1 MIYPEIN
8 PVAMDLGVVKI
19 YWYGLLYLLAFL
31 SAYKLA
37 GYRASQGNSW
47 TKYDVEDLI
56 FFGVIGVIV
65 GGRFG
70 YQLFYNLSGFLAEPL
85 SIFAIQGGG
94 MSFHGGLIGVG
105 LGMLWFARKY
115 KKSFLQITDFAIPLV
130 PLGLLFGRIGNFING
145 ELWGAE
151 TTSTLGMWV
160 AEKNAY
166 LHASQ
171 LYEAFLEGVILFVVI
186 WIFSNKDR
194 RVGSITGLFLLLYGV
209 FRFAVEFV
217 RMPDQH
223 IGYIAF
229 DWLTMGQ
236 LLCIPMIVLGMY
248 LYIKKSSSA
257 SS

>member
-1 MIYPEIN
+1 
-8 PVAMDLGVVKI
+8 
-19 YWYGLLYLLAFL
+19 
-31 SAYKLA
+31 
-37 GYRASQGNSW
+37 
-47 TKYDVEDLI
+47 
-56 FFGVIGVIV
+56 
-65 GGRFG
+65 
-70 YQLFYNLSGFLAEPL
+70 
-85 SIFAIQGGG
+85 
-94 MSFHGGLIGVG
+94 
-105 LGMLWFARKY
+105 
-115 KKSFLQITDFAIPLV
+115 
-130 PLGLLFGRIGNFING
+130 
-145 ELWGAE
+145 
-151 TTSTLGMWV
+151 MWV